1 MAAQALADAQKKA
14 RREGRT
20 ILFIDETGLSQRPTR
35 VRTWA
40 PKGCTPVLRYSF
52 NWKQLTVIAA
62 LGARNFYFR
71 LVQGPIQKRQIVE
84 FLKTLQRQIGGRL
97 LIIWDGLPQHR
108 SRVVADYLGSTNG
121 KVVMEYLP
129 GYAPE
134 LNPSEY
140 IWAYMKQHELA
151 NFCRDTISE
160 VQAFAARRLKSMQR
174 RCGLIAS
181 FWKQSSLKI

>member
-1 MAAQALADAQKKA
+1 MEASPLADAQKKA

-40 PKGCTPVLRYSF
+40 LKGCTPVLQYSF

-62 LGARNFYFR
+62 LGLRGFHFR
-71 LVQGPIQKRQIVE
+71 FVHGPISKAGMVR
-84 FLKTLQRQIGGRL
+84 FLCILQRSIGRRL

-108 SRVVADYLGSTNG
+108 SKQVADYVHSTG
-121 KVVMEYLP
+121 RGIAVEYLP

-134 LNPSEY
+134 LNPCEY
-140 IWAYMKQHELA
+140 IWAYMKQRELA
-151 NFCRDTISE
+151 NLCRDTINE
-160 VQAFAARRLKSMQR
+160 VKAFAARRLKSMQR
-174 RCGLIAS
+174 RAALIPS
-181 FWKQSSLKI
+181 FWKQSGLAI

>member
-1 MAAQALADAQKKA
+1 MAAEALADAQKKA

-40 PKGCTPVLRYSF
+40 PKGCTPVLHYSF

-84 FLKTLQRQIGGRL
+84 FLTTLQRQIGRKL

-121 KVVMEYLP
+121 KIVMEYLP

-140 IWAYMKQHELA
+140 I
-151 NFCRDTISE
+151 
-160 VQAFAARRLKSMQR
+160 
-174 RCGLIAS
+174 
-181 FWKQSSLKI
+181 